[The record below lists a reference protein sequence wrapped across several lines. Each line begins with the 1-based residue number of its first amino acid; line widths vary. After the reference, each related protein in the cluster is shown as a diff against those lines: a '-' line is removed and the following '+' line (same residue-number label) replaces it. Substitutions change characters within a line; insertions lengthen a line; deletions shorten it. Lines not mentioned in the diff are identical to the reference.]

1 MSTVNTM
8 AEGGF
13 DRRRFLGL
21 TAAAAAAVAVPGLL
35 SACNTHKGGIVE
47 QTVDPNAS
55 WGDSLL
61 LEPPFEKPDVT
72 FTDTDG
78 NPFPLREKTDGKLT
92 LLFFG
97 YTHCPDVCPVY
108 LSTIAGA
115 RERIGSGPGANPTVL
130 FVGVD
135 IARDTP
141 EYMKKYLAQIDPT
154 FIGLTADEDTIADAL
169 SDLALPQP
177 VIYEPDEKGAY
188 AVDHPARITVF
199 TPDNVAHRMYP
210 SDVRQQQWVK
220 DLPRLAQGVY
230 A

>member
-1 MSTVNTM
+1 M
-8 AEGGF
+8 AEPGP
-13 DRRRFLGL
+13 DLSRRRFLG
-21 TAAAAAAVAVPGLL
+21 AAAVTGAALAVPGLL
-35 SACNTHKGGIVE
+35 AACNVHKGGIVD
-47 QTVDPNAS
+47 QDVDPNAS

-78 NPFPLREKTDGKLT
+78 EPFPLREKTEGKLT

-108 LSTIAGA
+108 LSTVAGA
-115 RERIGSGPGANPTVL
+115 RERIGAGPGSRPMVL

-135 IARDTP
+135 RARDTP
-141 EYMKKYLAQIDPT
+141 EYMKSYLRNIDPT
-154 FIGLTADEDTIADAL
+154 FIGLTAEEDVINGAL
-169 SDLALPQP
+169 ADLALPEP
-177 VIYEPDEKGAY
+177 VFYEPDENGRY

-199 TPDNVAHRMYP
+199 SPDNLAHRMYP

-220 DLPRLAQGVY
+220 DLPRLDQGVY
-230 A
+230 E